1 MFQENK
7 KECSSVEYCSEESLY
22 VLQMCMKLNQMGSK
36 NISISEEAYLR
47 LLELKLKNESFTELI
62 YRLTNKTN
70 VPDLKSIISED
81 EGKSIE
87 KNIRE
92 SRKMSKE
99 RVDRITDE
107 LNRNVS

>member
-1 MFQENK
+1 
-7 KECSSVEYCSEESLY
+7 
-22 VLQMCMKLNQMGSK
+22 MKLNQMGSK

-70 VPDLKSIISED
+70 VPDLKGIISED

-92 SRKMSKE
+92 PRKISKE